1 MFADTLAAD
10 LRLAVRRLVQRPGF
24 SALAVATLAL
34 GLGANVALFTLIEA
48 TMYQRLPVARPDELV
63 RLGDSDTCCV
73 NSGLQTK
80 YALFSYDAYRHLRD
94 RVPELASL
102 AAFQASSQTIGI
114 RRIGAAITES
124 VPGEFVSGNYF
135 ATLGVA
141 AAAGRLL
148 DASDDRRGATNIEP
162 MLRQALADID
172 PDLTVRRILPM
183 STQVALNF
191 RLNRLMARL
200 TAAYGVLA
208 LLVAGIGL
216 YGVTAYAV
224 ARRTREIGVRMALGA
239 NRLRVVL
246 EIVLEAAAQ
255 TGIGL
260 LLGLPLALAAAGT
273 LASLLF
279 EVKPRDPL
287 VFAQAA
293 FVLASSALVAAFI
306 PARRAASIDPA
317 RALRSE

>member
-1 MFADTLAAD
+1 MCTSAGLIKSYAAAASPSRSRPSRLDGAHLAPHVPRRAAHGHGNGWIAASVKYTMFADTLAAD

-24 SALAVATLAL
+24 SAIAVATLAL

-73 NSGLQTK
+73 NSGLQTE

-148 DASDDRRGATNIEP
+148 DASD
-162 MLRQALADID
+162 
-172 PDLTVRRILPM
+172 
-183 STQVALNF
+183 
-191 RLNRLMARL
+191 
-200 TAAYGVLA
+200 
-208 LLVAGIGL
+208 
-216 YGVTAYAV
+216 
-224 ARRTREIGVRMALGA
+224 
-239 NRLRVVL
+239 
-246 EIVLEAAAQ
+246 
-255 TGIGL
+255 
-260 LLGLPLALAAAGT
+260 
-273 LASLLF
+273 
-279 EVKPRDPL
+279 
-287 VFAQAA
+287 
-293 FVLASSALVAAFI
+293 
-306 PARRAASIDPA
+306 
-317 RALRSE
+317 

>member
-73 NSGLQTK
+73 NSGLQTE

-148 DASDDRRGATNIEP
+148 DASDDRPGAEPVFVISHRIWLSRLGGDPALVGTSFLVLGQPMTLAGVAARGC
-162 MLRQALADID
+162 
-172 PDLTVRRILPM
+172 
-183 STQVALNF
+183 F
-191 RLNRLMARL
+191 
-200 TAAYGVLA
+200 G
-208 LLVAGIGL
+208 
-216 YGVTAYAV
+216 
-224 ARRTREIGVRMALGA
+224 
-239 NRLRVVL
+239 
-246 EIVLEAAAQ
+246 
-255 TGIGL
+255 
-260 LLGLPLALAAAGT
+260 GT
-273 LASLLF
+273 LWP
-279 EVKPRDPL
+279 V
-287 VFAQAA
+287 
-293 FVLASSALVAAFI
+293 
-306 PARRAASIDPA
+306 RA
-317 RALRSE
+317 